1 MQKTSRN
8 ATLRAGAMMP
18 KPFMK
23 QLAWWQHG
31 FQPIG
36 GQGLAMGN
44 AYMSHTVPHT
54 RRLRVGAKRVRRSGA
69 QQALM
74 GRGNDD
80 PNVADDEGAPILC
93 PVCAKGGYTTR
104 RTAPTQTLRLPHT
117 SNDELG
123 CVRPKRLTP
132 ANGGQHDDPFA
143 SRNRN
148 FALKR

>member
-1 MQKTSRN
+1 MASVPNHMLADTLQSRKLACKSTSRN
-8 ATLRAGAMMP
+8 ATLSAGAMML

-36 GQGLAMGN
+36 GQGLATGN

-54 RRLRVGAKRVRRSGA
+54 RRLRAGAKRMRRSGA

-93 PVCAKGGYTTR
+93 PVCTKGGYMCQAQATDTGKWR
-104 RTAPTQTLRLPHT
+104 ST
-117 SNDELG
+117 
-123 CVRPKRLTP
+123 
-132 ANGGQHDDPFA
+132 
-143 SRNRN
+143 
-148 FALKR
+148 